1 MYISLAYMFGPL
13 VTRLIGRF
21 GFRLTAIA
29 GALLLS
35 ISFIATSFVDNF
47 WLFFVL
53 FSIPTGLGSAASYHS
68 AILVVLKRFD
78 KWRSVA
84 VGISTSSS
92 SVGMFVMSQITEA
105 LLSKYGLR
113 NALRGWAFLF
123 FLTALLACSYDSRA
137 HIKKDKALT
146 MEKNTK
152 QTPADVFSPVL
163 RNSSFMIYLTSLSL
177 VLFVVFTP
185 SIYMVRKVAS
195 GLRCMHSLRGLERH
209 LYVFGLALRSQ

>member
-35 ISFIATSFVDNF
+35 FSFIATSFVHHF

-53 FSIPTGLGSAASYHS
+53 FSIPTGLGSATSYHS
-68 AILVVLKRFD
+68 AILVVLRSFD

-84 VGISTSSS
+84 VGFFTSSS
-92 SVGMFVMSQITEA
+92 SVGMFVVPQITEA

-113 NALRGWAFLF
+113 NALRGWALLF
-123 FLTALLACSYDSRA
+123 FLAALLACSYDSRD
-137 HIKKDKALT
+137 HVEKDKALT
-146 MEKNTK
+146 MEENTK
-152 QTPADVFSPVL
+152 QPLANVPSSVL
-163 RNSSFMIYLTSLSL
+163 RNSSFMTYLTSLSL
-177 VLFVVFTP
+177 VFSVEFTP
-185 SIYMVRKVAS
+185 SFYMVRQVA
-195 GLRCMHSLRGLERH
+195 
-209 LYVFGLALRSQ
+209 

>member
-1 MYISLAYMFGPL
+1 MFGPL

-35 ISFIATSFVDNF
+35 ISFIATSFVNNF

-53 FSIPTGLGSAASYHS
+53 FSIPTGLGSAVSYHS
-68 AILVVLKRFD
+68 AILVVLRRFD

-84 VGISTSSS
+84 LGILTSSS
-92 SVGMFVMSQITEA
+92 SVGMFVIAQITKA

-113 NALRGWAFLF
+113 NALRGWALLF
-123 FLTALLACSYDSRA
+123 FLAALLACSYDSRA
-137 HIKKDKALT
+137 HIEKDKALT
-146 MEKNTK
+146 MEKNTE
-152 QTPADVFSPVL
+152 QTTADVSSSVL

-177 VLFVVFTP
+177 VFFVVFTP
-185 SIYMVRKVAS
+185 SIYMVRQVAS
-195 GLRCMHSLRGLERH
+195 GLRCMRSLPGLERQ
-209 LYVFGLALRSQ
+209 LYFFGLALCSQ

>member
-13 VTRLIGRF
+13 ATRLIGRF
-21 GFRLTAIA
+21 GFRLTVIA

-35 ISFIATSFVDNF
+35 ISFIATSFVNNF

-53 FSIPTGLGSAASYHS
+53 FSIPTGLASAASYHS

-84 VGISTSSS
+84 VGILTSSS
-92 SVGMFVMSQITEA
+92 SVGMFAIAQMTET

-113 NALRGWAFLF
+113 NALRGWALLF
-123 FLTALLACSYDSRA
+123 SLAALFACSYDSCD
-137 HIKKDKALT
+137 HLEKDKALT
-146 MEKNTK
+146 MEENTK
-152 QTPADVFSPVL
+152 QPPTDVPTSVL

-177 VLFVVFTP
+177 VFFVVFTP
-185 SIYMVRKVAS
+185 SIYMVRQVAS
-195 GLRCMHSLRGLERH
+195 GLRCMRSLPGLERQ
-209 LYVFGLALRSQ
+209 LYFFGLALRSQ

>member
-113 NALRGWAFLF
+113 NALRGWALLFLA
-123 FLTALLACSYDSRA
+123 ALLACSYDSRA
-137 HIKKDKALT
+137 HVEKDKAVT
-146 MEKNTK
+146 MEGNTK
-152 QTPADVFSPVL
+152 QPPVDVPSSVL
-163 RNSSFMIYLTSLSL
+163 WNGSFMIYLTSLSL
-177 VLFVVFTP
+177 VFFVVFTP
-185 SIYMVRKVAS
+185 SIYMVRQVA
-195 GLRCMHSLRGLERH
+195 
-209 LYVFGLALRSQ
+209 